1 MTATLSY
8 VNVFAKDVKALS
20 GFYIRVFGFTE
31 IPEIGSPIF
40 VGLSTGQSCIG
51 FNAYDAYELLKL
63 EAHAPA
69 TGVKFMLNIDVA
81 DSAEVD
87 SVTERAV
94 AEGATLV
101 KAPYKTYYNWYQSVL
116 LDPEGNA
123 FRVNVIL

>member
-8 VNVFAKDVKALS
+8 VNVFARDVRKLS
-20 GFYIRVFGFTE
+20 AFYMTVFGFTE
-31 IPEIGSPIF
+31 IKEIGSPIF
-40 VGLSTGQSCIG
+40 VGIATGQSCIG

-63 EAHAPA
+63 EQHSPA

-81 DSAEVD
+81 NAAEVD
-87 SVTERAV
+87 SVTQQAV

-101 KAPYKTYYNWYQSVL
+101 KAPYKTYYGWYQSVL

-123 FRVNVIL
+123 FRVNVVL